1 MFQLRY
7 SCFYLIFLLFFHWV
21 KLSTR
26 DSCLDERRRK
36 RHPGLHQQQAQWPA
50 LPLHSKK
57 VPGSKHWTVAQ
68 DLSVCVK
75 FACSSHVHVDFLR
88 VRRFSPTV
96 KVSSEWRR
104 HSGCSFHFHLATS
117 SNKMCNDSK
126 PALPFPVSVE
136 RAEILTKLL
145 LQCHESHSRELAVVK
160 SESARVRRLDLE
172 QRETRKRRKR
182 ATQGRDE
189 RGSFTAP
196 WREGKR
202 LCQAVSELSQSSSEA
217 PRGDGRLNALLT
229 SQ

>member
-1 MFQLRY
+1 MKEEGSVTQASTSNRHSGQGCHYTARRSRVRDTGLSLR
-7 SCFYLIFLLFFHWV
+7 I
-21 KLSTR
+21 T
-26 DSCLDERRRK
+26 
-36 RHPGLHQQQAQWPA
+36 
-50 LPLHSKK
+50 
-57 VPGSKHWTVAQ
+57 
-68 DLSVCVK
+68 LSV
-75 FACSSHVHVDFLR
+75 SSLHVL
-88 VRRFSPTV
+88 PTFTWISFGCTGLV
-96 KVSSEWRR
+96 PPSKVSSEWRR
-104 HSGCSFHFHLATS
+104 HSGCFFHFHLATS

-126 PALPFPVSVE
+126 PALPFPFSVE

-172 QRETRKRRKR
+172 QRERRKRRKR

-189 RGSFTAP
+189 RGSFTAL